1 MKADWIEIKRGDI
14 MPQFAGIHVS
24 INPKGFITMN
34 RATHQMLGEPAAFL
48 LLYDR
53 VNNRI
58 GLKPSAKAARNAYPI
73 LRRNRTGAM
82 IHAYRLLREHPI
94 ILPHTLEFDTAEIDD
109 DGILVLDL
117 RLGKLSQRSIACIER
132 HKRNKAAHLEPER

>member
-14 MPQFAGIHVS
+14 LPQFAGIHVS

-34 RATHQMLGEPAAFL
+34 RATHQMLGDPAAFL

-58 GLKPSAKAARNAYPI
+58 GLRPAAKAARK
-73 LRRNRTGAM
+73 
-82 IHAYRLLREHPI
+82 RLSR
-94 ILPHTLEFDTAEIDD
+94 
-109 DGILVLDL
+109 
-117 RLGKLSQRSIACIER
+117 IA
-132 HKRNKAAHLEPER
+132 